1 MTSNLILSG
10 SESPISRRMTRD
22 ASLQKQKTTKSPRK
36 SSSLPTETVDY
47 LKAWMMSP
55 EHIAHPYPT
64 EQEKAQIMDD
74 TGIELKQLTN
84 WFVNNRK
91 RYWKPRVE
99 ARLQQQAAVAAVSPT
114 KIVQAASTVT
124 PYIAL
129 DMTKPPQV
137 SVSPSPS
144 QHTRDGTSVNMV
156 NASAFVSFDRSRSP
170 RAVSIG
176 SSSFAS
182 ESDNASLSNDTDDDL
197 TDDIVDEVDA
207 DSQMVK
213 RTETVDVHIL
223 RPTGDDPLPTLED
236 VSILANVP
244 SDRIMQSYDG
254 CTLSYRFPVEGFSDQ
269 KKVSSKTLDLWIRA
283 CLLDTTKS
291 HDYLFSPLHSG
302 TEPS

>member
-1 MTSNLILSG
+1 
-10 SESPISRRMTRD
+10 
-22 ASLQKQKTTKSPRK
+22 
-36 SSSLPTETVDY
+36 
-47 LKAWMMSP
+47 
-55 EHIAHPYPT
+55 
-64 EQEKAQIMDD
+64 MDD

-269 KKVSSKTLDLWIRA
+269 KKVQSRRDSEIVKMKKQYLKKFLAETAAAVAGITSASEEPRKASKKRSRSNEDEEIATNRPKFLRKSTPLWRDA
-283 CLLDTTKS
+283 CRSAGDIYDRELPSLEEAS
-291 HDYLFSPLHSG
+291 HLFGYS
-302 TEPS
+302 EA